1 VVAPVGTVA
10 TIEVALQLPMVVAV
24 VPLNCTVLEPWVEPK
39 FVPVIVTDAPAA
51 PDVGDRLVMLGADTT
66 VNDDPLLATLLTVT
80 TTLPVVAPVG
90 TVATIEVALQLPIV
104 VAVVPLNFTV
114 LDPCVEP
121 KFVPVIVTDAPTA
134 PDVGDK
140 LVMFGVGSTVNADP
154 LLFTPLA

>member
-1 VVAPVGTVA
+1 VGTVA
-10 TIEVALQLPMVVAV
+10 TIEVALQLPIVVAV
-24 VPLNCTVLEPWVEPK
+24 VPLNATVLEPCVEPK
-39 FVPVIVTDAPAA
+39 FVPVIVTDAPTA

-121 KFVPVIVTDAPTA
+121 KFVPVIVTDAPMA
-134 PDVGDK
+134 PEVGDK
-140 LVMFGVGSTVNADP
+140 LVILGVGSTVKDDP